1 MEPGPARFLRP
12 EMRKAAAIL
21 VVLAVAMIVPVVSI
35 AGACG
40 PKPPCCKASTSDEVR
55 ITRESCCGPAS
66 CASTTVE
73 SRESSTPSLIQRVEI
88 QMVAI
93 ASVDSQPETPESVDR
108 IAAHSASP
116 PSLNRRLASLSTL
129 II

>member
-1 MEPGPARFLRP
+1 
-12 EMRKAAAIL
+12 MRKAAAIL

-40 PKPPCCKASTSDEVR
+40 PKPPCCKASASDEVR
-55 ITRESCCGPAS
+55 IARESCCGPAS

-73 SRESSTPSLIQRVEI
+73 SRESTHPSLIQRVEI
-88 QMVAI
+88 QMVVI
-93 ASVDSQPETPESVDR
+93 ASVDSQPASPESVDG
-108 IAAHSASP
+108 IAAHAAAP
-116 PSLNRRLASLSTL
+116 PTQNRRLATLSLL

>member
-1 MEPGPARFLRP
+1 
-12 EMRKAAAIL
+12 MRKAAAIL

-40 PKPPCCKASTSDEVR
+40 PKPPCCKASASDEVR
-55 ITRESCCGPAS
+55 ITRESCCAAS
-66 CASTTVE
+66 CASSTVE
-73 SRESSTPSLIQRVEI
+73 AREGTTASLIQRVEI

-93 ASVDSQPETPESVDR
+93 ASVDSQPATSESVDR
-108 IAAHSASP
+108 IAAHSAAP
-116 PSLNRRLASLSTL
+116 PSLNRRLATLSLL